1 MRDAPQAN
9 SRFKPAYGGPPIGRL
24 YILAFVVMLGFAAVA
39 WQLGSLAQGMGP
51 AGSRIMTSENQIR
64 HALSRPDAVDRNGL
78 VLASDI
84 RVYWLFADPAQVL
97 DVDETVERLSRVLKP
112 ADLEGLRDKLT
123 APGSRFAWVKRGL
136 SPRDATAV
144 HNLGLPGLYL
154 LQEPQRVYPAGS
166 TAVHV
171 LGHTNVDNE
180 GLAGIEK
187 FIDARPDLAAKAPEF
202 DARPRVRLSLDLRL
216 EHAVH
221 EELTAAKERFQ
232 AKGVGAVVLDV
243 ISGEV
248 LALAGLPDYDPNRR
262 EDALGKGLHNRM
274 YYDTYE
280 MGSVFKTMTIAMG
293 LDAGVVHPG
302 QEIDVLTP
310 LRLGRFTLRDHH
322 ARSRFITVE
331 EVFTRSSNTGA
342 ARIALQV
349 GAAGQKAFLER
360 IGLLQPL
367 STELGPTARPQ
378 IPDPWRN
385 INTVTAAY
393 GHGISVPPFAFAVAA
408 AALVNGGFRIEP
420 TFLPRSR
427 SDGRARA
434 VKVLSPDTSAAMRRM
449 FWLNVEK
456 GTGKRAKVNGYR
468 VGGKTGTA
476 WKPAPGGYSRDV
488 ITSFVAAF
496 PMDDPQ
502 YLVLVVLDEPQ
513 VAEQGQKNEAGYNAA
528 PTAGNII
535 RRIGPML
542 GIAPSRTF
550 DEMVQASY

>member
-1 MRDAPQAN
+1 MRGAPRPSN
-9 SRFKPAYGGPPIGRL
+9 IFRPAYGGPPAGRL
-24 YILAFVVMLGFAAVA
+24 YILTLAVLVGFGAVA
-39 WQLGSLAQGMGP
+39 WQLASLAQGFGAGP
-51 AGSRIMTSENQIR
+51 RIMTAENQIR
-64 HALSRPDAVDRNGL
+64 HAVARPDAVDRNGL
-78 VLASDI
+78 VLASDV
-84 RVYWLFADPAQVL
+84 RVYWLFADPSQVL
-97 DVDETVERLSRVLKP
+97 DVDETLERLSRVLK
-112 ADLEGLRDKLT
+112 ASDLEGLRDKLT
-123 APGSRFAWVKRGL
+123 APGSRFVWVKRGL
-136 SPRDATAV
+136 TPRDANAV

-187 FIDARPDLAAKAPEF
+187 YIDAEPGAATQASEF
-202 DARPRVRLSLDLRL
+202 GGRQRIRLSLDLRL
-216 EHAVH
+216 QHAMH
-221 EELTAAKERFQ
+221 EELAAAKERFQ
-232 AKGVGAVVLDV
+232 AKGVGGIILDV
-243 ISGEV
+243 ASGEV
-248 LALAGLPDYDPNRR
+248 LAMGGLPDYDPNRR
-262 EDALGKGLHNRM
+262 EEALQKDLRNRL

-293 LDAGVVHPG
+293 LDAGVIRPG

-310 LRLGRFTLRDHH
+310 LHLGHFTLVDRH
-322 ARSRFITVE
+322 AKSRYITVE
-331 EVFTRSSNTGA
+331 DVFTHSSNTGA

-349 GAAGQKAFLER
+349 GAAGQKAFLEKM
-360 IGLLQPL
+360 GLLHPMT
-367 STELGPTARPQ
+367 TELGPTAHPQ
-378 IPDPWRN
+378 VPDPWRN
-385 INTVTAAY
+385 INTMTAAY
-393 GHGISVPPFAFAVAA
+393 GHGISVPPFSFAVAT
-408 AALVNGGFRIEP
+408 AALVNGGFKIEP

-427 SDGRARA
+427 SEGRARA
-434 VKVLSPDTSAAMRRM
+434 VKVLTPQTSAAMRRM

-456 GTGKRAKVNGYR
+456 GTGKRAKVEGYR

-476 WKPAPGGYSRDV
+476 WKPAPGGYSHDV

-502 YLVLVVLDEPQ
+502 YLVLVVMDEPQ
-513 VAEQGQKNEAGYNAA
+513 VAEQGEKTEAGYNAA

-550 DEMVQASY
+550 DELIQASY